1 MEQPCS
7 AECLGSN
14 SFASSSST
22 CHSNSSSSNALQTRR
37 RRQHHHQPGDHQC
50 AFAVSAIGVDQLLPV
65 SSTNSSWQQQA
76 TPEQLL
82 AGMQLHVPKQH
93 LQQPGHLP
101 LAAITLPL
109 LQQVADQLQGWQ
121 QHIKQHEQQQVQP
134 DHATIHQQQQ
144 VQPDRAAPLFVL
156 SEYTQQKSGNN
167 KQREQVQPDRNKL
180 RTRGFHENPATMPG
194 TLCVEADAGGRQ
206 RVYRI
211 RSGVDKGS
219 GKMWEGFDMV
229 RSTVGRTPPPRS
241 KLLCLHTVLR

>member
-7 AECLGSN
+7 SGCLGSS

-22 CHSNSSSSNALQTRR
+22 CPSNSSSSNALQTRR
-37 RRQHHHQPGDHQC
+37 RRQHTHQPGDHQC
-50 AFAVSAIGVDQLLPV
+50 VFAVSAAGVDRLLPV
-65 SSTNSSWQQQA
+65 SSTALSWQQQA

-82 AGMQLHVPKQH
+82 AGMHLHGPKQH
-93 LQQPGHLP
+93 LQQSGHLP
-101 LAAITLPL
+101 LASITLPL

-121 QHIKQHEQQQVQP
+121 QHFKQQHHEVQP
-134 DHATIHQQQQ
+134 DHAPIQQQQQ
-144 VQPDRAAPLFVL
+144 VQPYRAAPLFVL
-156 SEYTQQKSGNN
+156 SEHTQQKSGNN

-206 RVYRI
+206 RVYRM

-229 RSTVGRTPPPRS
+229 SSTVARCLLWQHPPP
-241 KLLCLHTVLR
+241 